1 MNDDLVMISTTLK
14 VAEKAKVIYEE
25 TPNYTKEE
33 LFADIGGA
41 LGLFLGFG
49 STLQWLVHDLVMLRN
64 LPKGLNLLDVFV
76 FSETV
81 MRLSGQK
88 MLEAMNY
95 IFRGQLLKSHRL
107 SRQRTKRHVKSR
119 YLSNVRSYQANH
131 HSFTCNRCLQ
141 AAYVELYN

>member
-14 VAEKAKVIYEE
+14 VAEKAKVIYKE

-49 STLQWLVHDLVMLRN
+49 SLNFRVLSTNFRGKP
-64 LPKGLNLLDVFV
+64 PKGLNLLDVFV
-76 FSETV
+76 FSGTL

-88 MLEAMNY
+88 IIEGMNY
-95 IFRGQLLKSHRL
+95 IFLGQLLRSNRL
-107 SRQRTKRHVKSR
+107 SRQKTKRHVKSR
-119 YLSNVRSYQANH
+119 YHCPFTVRRSVLISVA
-131 HSFTCNRCLQ
+131 SL
-141 AAYVELYN
+141 